1 MSPSFHSSTSSIKS
15 GQHYHSNKH
24 VDFKENSDNG
34 SSSVTQPRFDKNIH
48 DEVPH
53 FKEQYED
60 KSMKKLQM
68 KGINTNFLK
77 KTRSKD
83 SLRSCN
89 DDIISNENVS
99 KQPRK
104 TQTLLKRTISSISTN
119 ALNFDNNNNNNSSKE
134 NLSRLH
140 NDSNKNNGNTTD
152 HSSSSG
158 KSLFHV
164 PRGPHHHHHSR
175 DAHNSNGGCRS
186 NEIAPPRK
194 TSFAGALFKRFSS
207 AGSHSKDNN
216 NNNNSVSNT
225 KNSASSSSSKHS
237 KNLPSTTE
245 GTELHTPLPSIAST
259 SQSTTT
265 SSLRSQRRDSRDSIN
280 LGPLSTSIEKV
291 PNAIRSKVADVV
303 STIAHEPE
311 TVKQELS
318 RSTIFAPVKEVT
330 TSSTTKQEPPVIS
343 NNYKL
348 VSTASDIVTSSV
360 PVRSKSGKKSKN
372 SSVNTTG
379 SIIPA
384 QRRSSIMSGISPST
398 TNIKIWANSKD
409 TTFTPPKDI
418 FVPKELRM
426 SKLTNAQKAQTVTD
440 VPKVDINKIN
450 TIQNDTNNNS
460 SNSSSSSSSSSSNNN
475 KAALFPLDT
484 NLADLTDITKT
495 AQPKQT
501 GMTSEDRDDSD
512 FIPKEQELSAYS
524 SDNIKELK
532 KSASGTSTDI
542 SDTNFRPFG
551 KKSHSLAD
559 IQRWA
564 TNSSASLSPFASQ
577 KSTNEWV
584 APESWDVESNL
595 EKARAKKKAKAKAR
609 KRRLR
614 DKKKLMK
621 DDLLSFKVNSNR
633 RNKKQSSQIDT
644 ALDDTISEA
653 NNDSGT
659 NTQERT
665 RYMQDEY
672 EFSETSSSN
681 DSISDISADTHSYT
695 SSSEEDE
702 DFYDIQSD
710 RRNHDQTPQKSNSDL
725 NNRAFSSINLLSLNK
740 QDFPKAT
747 KNVDDEK
754 SDKVE
759 YELERYYKDFS
770 DLDPKRHYAIR
781 VFNTDDTFTTL
792 SCTPSTTVEEMIPTL
807 KKKFNISVPTNYQIS
822 LKVGK
827 LSKILR
833 PLSKPILVERKLL
846 LLNGYRKSDPLHI
859 IGVEDLSFVFK
870 FLFHPVT
877 ASHFTPEQEKRLLR
891 SDFVHVD
898 LRNMNL
904 TTPPIIFYQ
913 HTAEIES
920 LDVSNNANIFLPLE
934 FIESAIKLLS
944 LRIVNVRASKFPT
957 NITEAYKL
965 VSLELQRNFIKKVPN
980 SISRLWNLTI
990 LNLQCNELDRL
1001 PQGFSQLKN
1010 LQLLDLSSNRFNRYP
1025 SVINNCTNLLQ
1036 IDLSYNKIQVLPES
1050 INQLVKVAKINISH
1064 NKLNQIN
1071 DISGMKNL
1079 RTLNLRFNRITS
1091 INTNASNLQNL
1102 FLTNNR
1108 ISKFEDVVP
1117 KLRALEIQENPITI
1131 IAFKKFYPVDMTSL
1145 SLNNAQLASLPGKL
1159 FTSLSRLEKLELN
1172 ENNLTRLPSEIGS
1185 LEKLVYLS
1193 VSRNKLESLPPEF
1206 KNLKSLRSLDLHS
1219 NNIRDVFN
1227 CMEDIEL
1234 TSLNISSNMFGAADL
1249 NTDFFHGL
1257 LNGSK
1262 LTKSLM
1268 FFIAADNQFSDQM
1281 WPLFNCFINLKLLN
1295 LSYNNLSDVSNLKL
1309 ENLTELYLSGNGLR
1323 TLPSDTV
1330 LKWKQLKTLMLNGNQ
1345 LLSLPAELSLLRHLN
1360 TLDVGSN
1367 QLKYNI
1373 SNFHYDWN
1381 WRDNKELKYLNFSG
1395 NKRFEIRSFFNSEL
1409 GADMSD
1415 LTVLPQLKE
1424 LGLMDVTINTTR
1436 VPDETSNFRLRTTG
1450 STINGMRYGVA
1461 DTLGQ
1466 RDYVSS
1472 KDVTFERFRGNDDEC
1487 LVCLHDIKNQNAD
1500 YGHNISRIVR
1510 DIYDK
1515 ILIRQLEKYGDK
1527 EDDDI
1532 RKALRFSFL
1541 QLNKEINGML
1551 SSVDSGAN
1559 VENLTSADLLS
1570 GACCTVIY
1578 IKGTRLFSANIGDC
1592 MAVLS
1597 KNNGDFQQLTKLHI
1611 PSKREEYERIR
1622 ISGGYV
1628 NNGKLDGVVDV
1639 SRAVGFFDLLPHI
1652 HASPDIFVVSL
1663 TKADEMLIVAT
1674 HNLWD
1679 YMSYEVACDIARENI
1694 SNPML
1699 AAEEMKDHA
1708 IAYGCSENI
1717 TILCLA
1723 LSESTEQQNQFTLN
1737 KNSLMTR
1744 RTTLEDTTLRRLQPE
1759 IAPPTGNLA
1768 VCFTDI
1774 KSSTFLWEMFPDAMR
1789 TAIKT
1794 HNDIMRRQLRIFG
1807 GYEVKTEGDA
1817 FMVTFP
1823 TPIGAL
1829 VWCLSVQLKL
1839 LDAQWP
1845 EEITSIQEGG
1855 LIKDESGIKIYQG
1868 LSVRM
1873 GIHWGAPVL
1882 ELDLVTQRMDYLGP
1896 VVNKA
1901 SRVSGIADGGQ
1912 ITLSSDFVSEFN
1924 KIMKYHE
1931 NVKSGKQNLVD
1942 AYGEEIIG
1950 EVLEKEITILENIG
1964 WEFFDL
1970 GEKKL
1975 KGLETK
1981 EFITIVYPKIL
1992 ASRHEFVTEDDEF
2005 KTIDQDILFRLRSA
2019 SNKLESILSAV
2030 SGGHSEN
2037 DNKLYQNSNFITLSH
2052 KSQDSIMST
2061 ITEKDIAAFFDHLI
2075 VRIESVIAI
2084 LQLRQ
2089 KVSNGLIVHNTNDRK
2104 VPSMSVFELVDKLLL
2119 SYEEIEKKDAANK

>member
-1 MSPSFHSSTSSIKS
+1 
-15 GQHYHSNKH
+15 
-24 VDFKENSDNG
+24 
-34 SSSVTQPRFDKNIH
+34 
-48 DEVPH
+48 
-53 FKEQYED
+53 
-60 KSMKKLQM
+60 
-68 KGINTNFLK
+68 
-77 KTRSKD
+77 
-83 SLRSCN
+83 
-89 DDIISNENVS
+89 
-99 KQPRK
+99 
-104 TQTLLKRTISSISTN
+104 
-119 ALNFDNNNNNNSSKE
+119 
-134 NLSRLH
+134 
-140 NDSNKNNGNTTD
+140 
-152 HSSSSG
+152 
-158 KSLFHV
+158 
-164 PRGPHHHHHSR
+164 
-175 DAHNSNGGCRS
+175 
-186 NEIAPPRK
+186 
-194 TSFAGALFKRFSS
+194 
-207 AGSHSKDNN
+207 
-216 NNNNSVSNT
+216 
-225 KNSASSSSSKHS
+225 
-237 KNLPSTTE
+237 
-245 GTELHTPLPSIAST
+245 
-259 SQSTTT
+259 
-265 SSLRSQRRDSRDSIN
+265 
-280 LGPLSTSIEKV
+280 
-291 PNAIRSKVADVV
+291 
-303 STIAHEPE
+303 
-311 TVKQELS
+311 
-318 RSTIFAPVKEVT
+318 
-330 TSSTTKQEPPVIS
+330 
-343 NNYKL
+343 
-348 VSTASDIVTSSV
+348 
-360 PVRSKSGKKSKN
+360 
-372 SSVNTTG
+372 
-379 SIIPA
+379 
-384 QRRSSIMSGISPST
+384 
-398 TNIKIWANSKD
+398 
-409 TTFTPPKDI
+409 
-418 FVPKELRM
+418 
-426 SKLTNAQKAQTVTD
+426 
-440 VPKVDINKIN
+440 
-450 TIQNDTNNNS
+450 
-460 SNSSSSSSSSSSNNN
+460 
-475 KAALFPLDT
+475 
-484 NLADLTDITKT
+484 
-495 AQPKQT
+495 
-501 GMTSEDRDDSD
+501 MTSEDRDDSD

>member
-1 MSPSFHSSTSSIKS
+1 MSPSFHSNSSSLKNDHNHSKHVYFKESTSETL
-15 GQHYHSNKH
+15 SNS
-24 VDFKENSDNG
+24 NI
-34 SSSVTQPRFDKNIH
+34 TPRFDKAIH
-48 DEVPH
+48 DEPPH
-53 FKEQYED
+53 FKQQYEERPGMYSTSPLTTTTSGVSNS
-60 KSMKKLQM
+60 KMKKSQR
-68 KGINTNFLK
+68 GNITTSTNFLK
-77 KTRSKD
+77 KTKSKD
-83 SLRSCN
+83 SLRSAN
-89 DDIISNENVS
+89 DDVTSIESSS
-99 KQPRK
+99 KPQRK
-104 TQTLLKRTISSISTN
+104 AQTLLKRTISSISTN
-119 ALNFDNNNNNNSSKE
+119 TLNFDNGSKE
-134 NLSRLH
+134 NLIKLH
-140 NDSNKNNGNTTD
+140 NDSDSKNKENNTKND
-152 HSSSSG
+152 NSSTSTG
-158 KSLFHV
+158 KSLFHS
-164 PRGPHHHHHSR
+164 PRGPLHNHHHHHHLHSSS
-175 DAHNSNGGCRS
+175 NSGS
-186 NEIAPPRK
+186 TEIVPPRK

-207 AGSHSKDNN
+207 AGSHNN
-216 NNNNSVSNT
+216 NNNNSN
-225 KNSASSSSSKHS
+225 KNSTSSTTSKYL
-237 KNLPSTTE
+237 KTTTPSTTE
-245 GTELHTPLPSIAST
+245 IPDVNSPMPSIVSSIPST
-259 SQSTTT
+259 AM
-265 SSLRSQRRDSRDSIN
+265 SSIRSQRRDSRNSIN
-280 LGPLSTSIEKV
+280 LGPLTHPIEKV
-291 PNAIRSKVADVV
+291 PNAIRNKVADVV
-303 STIAHEPE
+303 SSIAHEPE
-311 TVKQELS
+311 TMKQEISHSTLFNAEQGKEPTSKQHSTNSQFATTQYSGSEVQLS
-318 RSTIFAPVKEVT
+318 T
-330 TSSTTKQEPPVIS
+330 
-343 NNYKL
+343 N
-348 VSTASDIVTSSV
+348 VSKHK
-360 PVRSKSGKKSKN
+360 P
-372 SSVNTTG
+372 SSVNTQA
-379 SIIPA
+379 SSLSS
-384 QRRSSIMSGISPST
+384 QRRSSVMSGISPST
-398 TNIKIWANSKD
+398 TNIKSWASQKECA
-409 TTFTPPKDI
+409 TPRDI
-418 FVPKELRM
+418 FIPKELRM
-426 SKLTNAQKAQTVTD
+426 SKLATTKKEE
-440 VPKVDINKIN
+440 P
-450 TIQNDTNNNS
+450 IQNIPKEYIHND
-460 SNSSSSSSSSSSNNN
+460 SSSSDSSSN

-495 AQPKQT
+495 VQPNQGDHT
-501 GMTSEDRDDSD
+501 FNGHDINDY
-512 FIPKEQELSAYS
+512 IPKEPELSAYS

-564 TNSSASLSPFASQ
+564 TNSSASLSPFASH
-577 KSTNEWV
+577 KNTNEWV
-584 APESWDVESNL
+584 APESWDVESDL
-595 EKARAKKKAKAKAR
+595 EKARAKKKAKARAR
-609 KRRLR
+609 RRKLKE
-614 DKKKLMK
+614 KKKQMA
-621 DDLLSFKVNSNR
+621 DDLLTFKVNSNR
-633 RNKKQSSQIDT
+633 RNEKQSSQIDS
-644 ALDDTISEA
+644 ALEESVAET
-653 NNDSGT
+653 T
-659 NTQERT
+659 NESSNALERT
-665 RYMQDEY
+665 KYMQNEY

-681 DSISDISADTHSYT
+681 DSITDISADTHSYT

-702 DFYDIQSD
+702 DFYDIQTD
-710 RRNHDQTPQKSNSDL
+710 RRHRYQTPQKTNTDL
-725 NNRAFSSINLLSLNK
+725 NGRAFSSINLLSLNK
-740 QDFPKAT
+740 QDFPTTT

-913 HTAEIES
+913 HTSEIES

-980 SISRLWNLTI
+980 SISRLGNLTI
-990 LNLQCNELDRL
+990 LNLQCNELDKL

-1010 LQLLDLSSNRFNRYP
+1010 LQLLDLSSNGFSRYP

-1064 NKLNQIN
+1064 NKLNRIG

-1091 INTNASNLQNL
+1091 INTNAANLQNL
-1102 FLTNNR
+1102 YITNNR

-1131 IAFKKFYPVDMTSL
+1131 IAFKKFYPVNMTSL

-1172 ENNLTRLPSEIGS
+1172 ENNLTRLPSEIGM

-1206 KNLKSLRSLDLHS
+1206 CNLRNLRSLDLHS
-1219 NNIRDVFN
+1219 NNIRDVFS
-1227 CMEDIEL
+1227 CMENIEL
-1234 TSLNISSNMFGAADL
+1234 TTLNISSNMFGAGDI
-1249 NTDFFHGL
+1249 NPDFSHAML
-1257 LNGSK
+1257 SSSK

-1268 FFIAADNQFSDQM
+1268 FFIAADNQFNDDM
-1281 WPLFNCFINLKLLN
+1281 WSLFNCFVNLKLLN

-1330 LKWKQLKTLMLNGNQ
+1330 MKWKQLKTLMLNGNQ
-1345 LLSLPAELSLLRHLN
+1345 LLSLPSELSLLKHLN

-1395 NKRFEIRSFFNSEL
+1395 NKRFEIRSFYNSEL
-1409 GADMSD
+1409 SVDMSD
-1415 LTVLPQLKE
+1415 LTILPQLKE
-1424 LGLMDVTINTTR
+1424 LGLMDVTINTSR
-1436 VPDETSNFRLRTTG
+1436 VPDETSNFRLRTTA
-1450 STINGMRYGVA
+1450 STINGMKYGVA

-1487 LVCLHDIKNQNAD
+1487 LLCLHDIKNQNAD

-1527 EDDDI
+1527 EDNDI

-1551 SSVDSGAN
+1551 SSVDSGTN

-1652 HASPDIFVVSL
+1652 HASPDISVVSL

-1679 YMSYEVACDIARENI
+1679 FMSYEVACDIARENI
-1694 SNPML
+1694 PNPML

-1723 LSESTEQQNQFTLN
+1723 LSDSTEQQNQFTLN

-1768 VCFTDI
+1768 VVFTDI

-1794 HNDIMRRQLRIFG
+1794 HNDVMRRQLRIFG

-1823 TPIGAL
+1823 TPTSAL

-1855 LIKDESGIKIYQG
+1855 LLKDENGVKIYQG

-1931 NVKSGKQNLVD
+1931 NVKSGKKSLVS

-1975 KGLETK
+1975 KGLEAK

-2005 KTIDQDILFRLRSA
+2005 KTIDQDLLFRLRAA
-2019 SNKLESILSAV
+2019 SNKLESILSVV

-2037 DNKLYQNSNFITLSH
+2037 DSKQHQNSNFIMLDH

-2061 ITEKDIAAFFDHLI
+2061 INEKDIASFFDHLI
-2075 VRIESVIAI
+2075 TRIEAVVAV

-2089 KVSNGLIVHNTNDRK
+2089 KVSNGLTIHGSNERNS
-2104 VPSMSVFELVDKLLL
+2104 PSMSVFELVDKLLAAH
-2119 SYEEIEKKDAANK
+2119 DAMVNSRSGNK